1 MDMRVVKTKKNI
13 EGALIRLLNQK
24 PFEKIT
30 VSEICREGMTS
41 RITFYTYYQDKYAL
55 IDEMFVDYIKEA
67 DRNYHK
73 IRDEVTTDRDSIDN
87 YEIVLECIL
96 RLYYDHFDFF
106 SHTSSAE
113 NPYLFSELHNHV
125 FDSVV
130 LYLTRHKAL
139 RPKYST
145 KQTAALLCSGFFGVI
160 NTCISEKMSEKKVR
174 EVAHAMFRDILM
186 SDIFERA

>member
-1 MDMRVVKTKKNI
+1 VDMRVVKTKKNI
-13 EGALIRLLNQK
+13 GEALIRLLKQK

-55 IDEMFVDYIKEA
+55 IDEMFVEYIKEA
-67 DRNYHK
+67 DGNYHK
-73 IRDEVTTDRDSIDN
+73 IRDKVGNYSDSIEN

-96 RLYYDHFDFF
+96 CLYYDHFDFF
-106 SHTSSAE
+106 SHTSSEE

-139 RPKYST
+139 LPKYSVR
-145 KQTAALLCSGFFGVI
+145 QTAALLCSGFFGVI
-160 NTCISEKMSEKKVR
+160 NACIGEKMSEKKAR

-186 SDIFERA
+186 SDIFVRA